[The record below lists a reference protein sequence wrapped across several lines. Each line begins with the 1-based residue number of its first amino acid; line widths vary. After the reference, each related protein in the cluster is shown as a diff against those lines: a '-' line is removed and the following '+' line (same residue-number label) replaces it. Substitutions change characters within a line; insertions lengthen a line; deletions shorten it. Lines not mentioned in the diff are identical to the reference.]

1 MIQSALSIGAVVGL
15 LVANIIADNFGKK
28 TALIV
33 TQLSAILGTGRTSQ
47 GYYSQLNRRHLWIIF
62 STSCCPVLLRVQRL
76 LNDVLDIHVPLRMFR

>member
-15 LVANIIADNFGKK
+15 LIANIIADNFGKK

-47 GYYSQLNRRHLWIIF
+47 GYYSQPNRRLLWIIF
-62 STSCCPVLLRVQRL
+62 GTSGCSVLLWLQWL
-76 LNDVLDIHVPLRMFR
+76 LNDVLDIYVPFRMF